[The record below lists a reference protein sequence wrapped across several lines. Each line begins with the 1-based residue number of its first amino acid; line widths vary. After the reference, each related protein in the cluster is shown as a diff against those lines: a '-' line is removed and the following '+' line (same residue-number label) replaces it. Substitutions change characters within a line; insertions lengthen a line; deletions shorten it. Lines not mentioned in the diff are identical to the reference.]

1 MHKIFA
7 QTLHVRCEKA
17 LMEDFETP
25 NLGENVLIRE
35 TCPTIMS
42 DIPIL
47 HARLQVE
54 MSMNWPQPL
63 DNVNTQP
70 LEHLE
75 DNKFKCKFSC
85 FKVNLKTNF
94 H

>member
-1 MHKIFA
+1 
-7 QTLHVRCEKA
+7 
-17 LMEDFETP
+17 
-25 NLGENVLIRE
+25 
-35 TCPTIMS
+35 MS

-75 DNKFKCKFSC
+75 DNKLKQENLHL
-85 FKVNLKTNF
+85 KVNLKTNF